1 MSEDSAPDDSG
12 ELDFNTILWRTQG
25 SIRAFIAGMGA
36 AAHEVDDLAQ
46 ETYLELYRNFEKIP
60 AGVAPERWLKGIARN
75 VCLNHF
81 RRMSRRNRLHREALG
96 EVLAAMECE
105 TEALFGQHSVGSV
118 LEDCVGKLP
127 PKQRRLIELRYQQ
140 DLSSAAIA
148 EKIDSTAEAVRVLLF
163 RVRGLLKDCVHRTL
177 ADQP

>member
-1 MSEDSAPDDSG
+1 MTDDTTPDEPV
-12 ELDFNTILWRTQG
+12 ELDFNTILWRTQS

-60 AGVAPERWLKGIARN
+60 PGVAPERWLKGIARN
-75 VCLNHF
+75 ICLNHF
-81 RRMSRRNRLHREALG
+81 RRTARRNRLHREALA
-96 EVLAAMECE
+96 EVLAAAE
-105 TEALFGQHSVGSV
+105 TWTEGLCAQHSVGSV

-127 PKQRRLIELRYQQ
+127 AKQRRLIELRYQQ
-140 DLSSAAIA
+140 DLTSAAIA
-148 EKIDSTAEAVRVLLF
+148 EKLDSTAEAIRVLLF

-177 ADQP
+177 TDQA

>member
-1 MSEDSAPDDSG
+1 MTDDTTSDEPV
-12 ELDFNTILWRTQG
+12 ELDFNTILWRTQA

-46 ETYLELYRNFEKIP
+46 ETYIELYRNFEKIP

-75 VCLNHF
+75 ICLNHF
-81 RRMSRRNRLHREALG
+81 RRTARRNRLHRQAMG
-96 EVLAAMECE
+96 EVLAAAE
-105 TEALFGQHSVGSV
+105 TWTEGLCARNSVGSV
-118 LEDCVGKLP
+118 LEECVGKLP
-127 PKQRRLIELRYQQ
+127 AKQRRLIELRYQQ
-140 DLSSAAIA
+140 DLTSAAIA

-177 ADQP
+177 ADQA